1 LRRFAGAA
9 VDIGVLV
16 VSVWGLWSAI
26 SRPIP
31 LEYRLFGASP
41 CSGSASC
48 LASNGRYSD
57 GWPVVALIAIAVIY
71 LIGVF
76 VVQRGLTGRTIGS
89 MLFSFSVLGAD
100 GRPLGIPRALLRSV
114 AGAVDYLP
122 CCVPIV
128 GIVTIGATPLHQ
140 RVGDLAVGSLV
151 IDTRRGFSVGG
162 TDTSA
167 ARVIDGPGDDSIRPV
182 DAGEQLPSQPP
193 TAQVGAP
200 PRPPGPLWDPT
211 RQAYVLWDDANE
223 CWLRFDDASQQ
234 WFRIDNT

>member
-1 LRRFAGAA
+1 MRRFAGAA
-9 VDIGVLV
+9 VDIGILV

-31 LEYRLFGASP
+31 LEYQLFGASP
-41 CSGSASC
+41 CSGNASC
-48 LASNGRYSD
+48 LSSNGRYSD
-57 GWPVVALIAIAVIY
+57 GWPVVALITIAVIY
-71 LIGVF
+71 LLGVF
-76 VVQRGLTGRTIGS
+76 VVQRGLTGRTLGS
-89 MLFSFSVLGAD
+89 MLFSFLVLGQD

-140 RVGDLAVGSLV
+140 RVGDLAAGSLV
-151 IDTRRGFSVGG
+151 IDARRGIFVGDS
-162 TDTSA
+162 DTHETNGIA
-167 ARVIDGPGDDSIRPV
+167 GARDGSIRPV
-182 DAGEQLPSQPP
+182 KAGEQMPGQPP

-211 RQAYVLWDDANE
+211 RQAYVLWDEVNE
-223 CWLRFDDASQQ
+223 CWLMFDEAAQQ

>member
-16 VSVWGLWSAI
+16 VFVWGMWSAI

-31 LEYRLFGASP
+31 LEYQLFGASP
-41 CSGSASC
+41 CSGNASC
-48 LASNGRYSD
+48 LSANGRYSD
-57 GWPVVALIAIAVIY
+57 GWPVIALIAIAVIY

-76 VVQRGLTGRTIGS
+76 VVQRGLTGRTLGS
-89 MLFSFSVLGAD
+89 MLFSYSILGED
-100 GRPLGIPRALLRSV
+100 GHTLGIPRALLRSV

-122 CCVPIV
+122 CCIPIV

-140 RVGDLAVGSLV
+140 RVGDLAAGSFV
-151 IDTRRGFSVGG
+151 TDARRGAFAGQTDRRQADG
-162 TDTSA
+162 TSDS
-167 ARVIDGPGDDSIRPV
+167 GDERIRSV

-211 RQAYVLWDDANE
+211 RQAYVLWDDANK
-223 CWLRFDDASQQ
+223 CWLRFDDAAQQ